1 MWLNRS
7 DQFVVVIDSRTTQV
21 KVCVR
26 LGKFALICF
35 DWLIFWQSAKLF
47 TKFYLKLYIRLPEGS
62 ATKGRI
68 IARKMGSEHP
78 EYLESLTISN
88 LKELVCKRN
97 FK

>member
-35 DWLIFWQSAKLF
+35 DWLINPPNCLRS
-47 TKFYLKLYIRLPEGS
+47 FYLKLYIRLPEGS
-62 ATKGRI
+62 ATKCRI
-68 IARKMGSEHP
+68 IARKIGSEHP
-78 EYLESLTISN
+78 GYLESLTISN